1 MHGQK
6 RLVQEFTIAAR
17 GGDIDTK
24 IGKVGAVFEQAF
36 DDTIFI
42 GIVCASV
49 KDDLHGRPLLF
60 NSPSASLFSAGLC
73 LIYGLFWTVKP
84 QSGMSEAW
92 IKRSLLQ
99 SRSRG

>member
-1 MHGQK
+1 
-6 RLVQEFTIAAR
+6 LVRFHAWPEASGAR
-17 GGDIDTK
+17 VYDTGSGGDIDTK

-60 NSPSASLFSAGLC
+60 NSPSASFLAQA
-73 LIYGLFWTVKP
+73 YV
-84 QSGMSEAW
+84 
-92 IKRSLLQ
+92 
-99 SRSRG
+99 